1 MLEAFLQHMHHMGLA
16 PVDSH
21 ATISGLTID
30 HFLDCCS
37 SKIVPKKRCGSSGP
51 LCFLM
56 DDDHDDTSSEFLLL
70 PFPFATSLEATR
82 ENDNGRRQQ
91 TSCKPCIESSPN
103 QFFLW
108 WFSIAGEEKW
118 NLPALQNPN
127 SGSSRRN
134 PSRTRRFLFHWEERE
149 SFTFSPLKS
158 TSEFSCGFVP
168 GKEELPPAI
177 THFHVLGFEP
187 PATASQGVFHLAFH
201 REYLIGRNTLLSL
214 QLRVGVHAPGGMR
227 VFPLYLSLPC
237 VGRLRTCAWMLL
249 TMSSLL
255 YRHSE
260 KPNLPFDDAFSSGS
274 ECCCCCWRCSTEHL
288 SRSIRFLSLLV
299 KMERYKFPAAHKKVF
314 RALFSLFKRERKTR
328 ESKKLWRS
336 TLKLPML
343 NPWSSSCGSLFKSSK
358 PR

>member
-1 MLEAFLQHMHHMGLA
+1 MLEAFLQHMQHMGLA

-37 SKIVPKKRCGSSGP
+37 SKIVQNKRCGSSSP

-56 DDDHDDTSSEFLLL
+56 DDDHDGTSSEFLLL
-70 PFPFATSLEATR
+70 PFPLATSLEATR
-82 ENDNGRRQQ
+82 GNDNGRRQQ
-91 TSCKPCIESSPN
+91 TSCKLCTESSPN
-103 QFFLW
+103 QFFLR

-118 NLPALQNPN
+118 NLPALQNPT
-127 SGSSRRN
+127 SGRSRRN
-134 PSRTRRFLFHWEERE
+134 PSKTRRFLFHWEQRE

-158 TSEFSCGFVP
+158 TSEFSCGLLP

-201 REYLIGRNTLLSL
+201 CEYLIGRNTLLSL

-227 VFPLYLSLPC
+227 VFPLYLSLPS

-260 KPNLPFDDAFSSGS
+260 KPNLLCDDAF
-274 ECCCCCWRCSTEHL
+274 
-288 SRSIRFLSLLV
+288 
-299 KMERYKFPAAHKKVF
+299 
-314 RALFSLFKRERKTR
+314 
-328 ESKKLWRS
+328 
-336 TLKLPML
+336 
-343 NPWSSSCGSLFKSSK
+343 
-358 PR
+358 